1 MPVPCQQT
9 DALGWTQKIQA
20 SGVDICD
27 LSVAGAMTLVT
38 GCGRMERTEFAVR
51 NVDQQAALRT
61 RRNLVAGSVTF

>member
-1 MPVPCQQT
+1 VSKQT
-9 DALGWTQKIQA
+9 SWAGPKKIQA

-27 LSVAGAMTLVT
+27 LSVAGAIALMT
-38 GCGRMERTEFAVR
+38 GYGRMERTESAVR